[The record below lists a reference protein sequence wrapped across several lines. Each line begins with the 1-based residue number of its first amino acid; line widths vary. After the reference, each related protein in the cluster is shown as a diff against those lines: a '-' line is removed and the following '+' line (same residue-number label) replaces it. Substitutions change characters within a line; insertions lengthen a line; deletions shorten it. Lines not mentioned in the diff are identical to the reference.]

1 MAVTNVFFNLRV
13 GPIDGSAEEWT
24 TRADKCNQNRAD
36 TEQHHIVKRGGFG
49 GIISDPVSDYR
60 VREVFQGRHYSAG
73 GNKHAR
79 NLGGELG
86 GVTIAVV

>member
-13 GPIDGSAEEWT
+13 GPIDGSAVEWT
-24 TRADKCNQNRAD
+24 TRADKFKQHRAD

-60 VREVFQGRHYSAG
+60 VREVFQGRHYSAEV
-73 GNKHAR
+73 AEISM
-79 NLGGELG
+79 LG
-86 GVTIAVV
+86 I